1 MDGLARMVG
10 LDIEAIALEL
20 AMREDGS
27 IPPTQILP
35 VVDDDKLSSNTL
47 HKRHSV
53 RSVSAHSRNSTPNV
67 PLIEV
72 RSGILGKS
80 KKQPSPIINPIV
92 LRPV

>member
-35 VVDDDKLSSNTL
+35 VTEEDKLSSNTMTMK
-47 HKRHSV
+47 KRY
-53 RSVSAHSRNSTPNV
+53 SVSVSRSSTPNA
-67 PLIEV
+67 PFGEV
-72 RSGILGKS
+72 KNGLVMK
-80 KKQPSPIINPIV
+80 
-92 LRPV
+92 